1 MANNT
6 GNPIGSTAA
15 KDLSDNAENLDKF
28 ANGEEYEYD
37 DRLGRPRKSLKWIE
51 DAALAIPAIDAA
63 LRSEQ
68 QAARSESEAQI
79 SIVAKLEAEA
89 ARDTFNLNIGRKA
102 DIAEGLRDTVSGQSF
117 TVLAPSDND
126 YIIEYKNNAGAALE
140 MKRYPSANAIES
152 TRLTSGDIFSSIATF
167 GQVFNG
173 GVLVVGSDGR
183 NIGVKIPA
191 GQTGN
196 TSYVRAELGLQ
207 DRISELVGTKIA
219 VDVYYDATLNF
230 VANTEMTTLVMQV
243 IRAGSVAT
251 VYPETHSLTQAGAV
265 IHKSL
270 TYTIQAGDI
279 DVCPVFRPGIST
291 TATDRQAVISSVFW
305 KAVSQPKGNET
316 LSDFQLRGRLDPLAK
331 QIAANTPTSGQRMD
345 GNLYAWNGEAL
356 GGSARINDAS
366 GNFIGLSIPSGAS
379 GSTAYVSPF
388 FAIDGVKLAGTTIR
402 VTAMFN
408 ATANFTAD
416 CPPGNTVAQV
426 KRGAGSVN
434 VAVANLRVSQEG
446 SVITKTFDYVITAA
460 DIAIAPTYQIG
471 GAAVAAA
478 YLRSITIASMK
489 FTLANLP
496 AGRVPADELIA
507 IQINAAVSKIPVRGP
522 ERYITVAE
530 FGGDF
535 ATLAAANAAVASASL
550 TNPVTIIMNRDEDT
564 FNVILNDYVSLVG
577 GGVKRAKIH
586 HRAPDDTDPVLLP
599 GIQILYVNKNHRI
612 ENVWVVIENGRY
624 SIHCETGGAFRDGLI
639 EIINCVLEHRGNKGA
654 QAYQDSLPDG
664 VKVWDSLH
672 AWGYGASSGQHII
685 MRRTKLISPTSA
697 FYVHTNINFSKPVV
711 IELDEVEY
719 VTTQEGGKALW
730 IQPLGSG
737 QADSLTMRGA
747 SAIGDLYY
755 WPNPWLPN
763 TLDYQPADHTEMSV
777 TGVDTSPMVFESFEF
792 GRALKIQSVTDGL
805 DSKVAVSGDAVPV
818 IFGKE
823 SYSLDGCPGIP
834 GYAYGWADISGE
846 KVGSPSVG
854 NITSLGKR
862 LGNCTTVNKTLNVLI
877 DGVTTRTIVFNQ
889 DYTNQ
894 DNAAILAAINAVLG
908 SLASAT
914 AYNIGGR
921 YRPLI
926 IGEEG
931 KAKNNDLSG
940 IRMGMATVYD
950 ASIRN
955 IRKMTATD
963 DPSMF
968 AGITLQDFYPDEI
981 GRIKTSGYI
990 KHTDLYGITT
1000 ALTFGQRLYVDPAE
1014 PGKLTTVAGA
1024 NPIMRAVRTDAV
1036 EVAKK

>member
-1 MANNT
+1 MTDISALEAYA
-6 GNPIGSTAA
+6 GELSGAA
-15 KDLSDNAENLDKF
+15 AQAKA
-28 ANGEEYEYD
+28 
-37 DRLGRPRKSLKWIE
+37 
-51 DAALAIPAIDAA
+51 AALKQHEYVHGGSARDVLTESGLVPTLAKQAVLGQAKITEALEEVASQLSGAMAYTTTAKGILGTHSGALFGVLSSSSKEYVLIYENVDGIAIPTGK
-63 LRSEQ
+63 S
-68 QAARSESEAQI
+68 
-79 SIVAKLEAEA
+79 
-89 ARDTFNLNIGRKA
+89 
-102 DIAEGLRDTVSGQSF
+102 
-117 TVLAPSDND
+117 
-126 YIIEYKNNAGAALE
+126 
-140 MKRYPSANAIES
+140 YPSPEAVDSA
-152 TRLTSGDIFSSIATF
+152 RVTSGDIFSSVATF
-167 GQVFNG
+167 GQAFNG
-173 GVLVVGSDGR
+173 CVLVVGSDGR

-191 GQTGN
+191 GQTGDS
-196 TSYVRAELGLQ
+196 SYVRAELGLQ
-207 DRISELVGTKIA
+207 DRIAELVGTRIA
-219 VDVYYDATLNF
+219 VDVYYDATINF
-230 VANTEMTTLVMQV
+230 VADTQMTYLVMQV
-243 IRAGSVAT
+243 MRAGSAVT
-251 VYPETHSLTQAGAV
+251 VIPETHSLTQVGAV

-270 TYTIQAGDI
+270 TYTIQAGDS
-279 DVCPVFRPGIST
+279 DVCPVLRPGVST
-291 TATDRQAVISSVFW
+291 TAADRQAVISSVFW

-356 GGSARINDAS
+356 GGSARINDAN

-408 ATANFTAD
+408 ATANFTSD

-434 VAVANLRVSQEG
+434 VAVTNLRVSQEG

-507 IQINAAVSKIPVRGP
+507 IQINAVVSKIPVRGP

-530 FGGDF
+530 FGGDYT
-535 ATLAAANAAVASASL
+535 TLAAANAASASASL
-550 TNPVTIIMNRDEDT
+550 ANPVTIIMKRDEDT
-564 FNVILNDYVSLVG
+564 YNVILNDYVSVVG
-577 GGVKRAKIH
+577 FGPKRAKIFH
-586 HRAPDDTDPVLLP
+586 KAPDNTDPTILP
-599 GIQILYVNKNHRI
+599 TIQILYANKNHTI
-612 ENVWVVIENGRY
+612 ENVWIVIGNGRY
-624 SIHCETGGAFRDGLI
+624 PIHSDSGGAFRNGVI
-639 EIINCVLEHRGNKGA
+639 KIINSVLEHLGNQGA
-654 QAYQDSLPDG
+654 QAYQDSPAGAG

-697 FYVHTNINFSKPVV
+697 FYIHNNINFSAPA
-711 IELDEVEY
+711 IIDLDEIEY

-730 IQPLGSG
+730 VQSLGSG
-737 QADSLTMRGA
+737 QPDAITMRGA

-763 TLDYQPADHTEMSV
+763 TLDYQPADHTEISV
-777 TGVDTSPMVFESFEF
+777 TGVDTSPMVFESLEW
-792 GRALKIQSVTDGL
+792 GRALKVQSATDGL
-805 DSKVAVSGDAVPV
+805 DSKVTVSGDAVPV

-846 KVGSPSVG
+846 NVGSPSVG

-862 LGNCTTVNKTLNVLI
+862 LGNCTAVNKTLNVLI

-931 KAKNNDLSG
+931 KAKNNGLSG

-981 GRIKTSGYI
+981 GRIKTSGHV

-1014 PGKLTTVAGA
+1014 PGKLTTVVGA